1 MIKSLARLLPYV
13 RKYSLQFWSGMTG
26 LLIARIFEAMIPLFI
41 KQGVD
46 RIVEGR
52 TSFGLSDVTYDE
64 AMSALTG
71 PCLAIIACVIAQM
84 LVTIYSRGVIRRIG
98 MDAAYSLRNTVY
110 NHLQMQGPEF
120 FKNFSIGDLM
130 ARAINDIGMV
140 RMLVAGASRMTLVL
154 IFTAIVGVIFMLGQ
168 SVKLALLILIPL
180 PAIAL
185 VARYYGKRIYGLSHF
200 VQAGFSDLSTF
211 VQENL
216 NGIRTVQAMAQE
228 AEEVERFQ
236 TINQKY
242 ADDNLAL
249 FTTASLLGALMPA
262 MAAFCMIIII
272 GVGSG
277 MVASGEI
284 TIGTLVA
291 FFSYLAMVLWPV
303 REAGTIVTQWQRGAS
318 SVERLFE
325 VLEREPEIVDRPS
338 ESFPEMT
345 GRISLRDV
353 SYQYEDKETWALEG
367 INLDVAPGEMIA
379 ILGRVGSGKSTLLRL
394 FVRLLDPTRGTL
406 LLDDHPIDQ
415 YPLATLRE
423 KVCMVLQ
430 DPFLFA
436 DSLGDNIAYDNLDRD
451 EEQIRESAHAAALT
465 ETIDRFPEGLQTI
478 LGERGV
484 TLSGGQKQRTA
495 LARGLIRGTPIL
507 ILDDCFSAVDTETEE
522 HILSGLKRL
531 RSDKTTLIVSHRVS
545 TARHA
550 DRIVVLDE
558 GKIVETGTHAQLLQA
573 DGFYADLEKAQSQQ
587 GHMIKRSR
595 TSHIEEVGVGN
606 D

>member
-1 MIKSLARLLPYV
+1 MIKSLARLLPYL
-13 RKYSLQFWSGMTG
+13 RKYSLQFWLGMTG

-46 RIVEGR
+46 RIAEGR
-52 TSFGLSDVTYDE
+52 TSFGLSDMTYDE
-64 AMSALTG
+64 AMSALIG
-71 PCLAIIACVIAQM
+71 PCLAIVACVIAQM
-84 LVTIYSRGVIRRIG
+84 LVTIYARGVIRRIG
-98 MDAAYSLRNTVY
+98 MDAAYSMRNTVY
-110 NHLQMQGPEF
+110 RHLQMQGPEF
-120 FKNFSIGDLM
+120 FKNFSVGDLM

-154 IFTAIVGVIFMLGQ
+154 IFTAIVGIIFMLGQ

-236 TINQKY
+236 VINQKY

-303 REAGTIVTQWQRGAS
+303 REAGTIITQWQRGAS

-325 VLEREPEIVDRPS
+325 VLESAPEIVDRPS
-338 ESFPEMT
+338 DSFPEMT

-353 SYQYEDKETWALEG
+353 SYQYEDKETWALDG

-406 LLDDHPIDQ
+406 LLDNHPIDQ

-507 ILDDCFSAVDTETEE
+507 ILDDCFSAVDTQTEE

-558 GKIVETGTHAQLLQA
+558 GKIVETGTHAQLLESN
-573 DGFYADLEKAQSQQ
+573 GFYADLEKAQSQQ
-587 GHMIKRSR
+587 GHMISRSR
-595 TSHIEEVGVGN
+595 AKDTEDTGGGQ
-606 D
+606 